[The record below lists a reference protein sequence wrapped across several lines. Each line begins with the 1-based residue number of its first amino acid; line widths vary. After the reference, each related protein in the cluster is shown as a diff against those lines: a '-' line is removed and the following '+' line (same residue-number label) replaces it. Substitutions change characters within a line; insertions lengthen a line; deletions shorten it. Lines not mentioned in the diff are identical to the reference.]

1 MQQERTCFFKFGGFI
16 GSTVQKKLFS
26 YPVIKSHFVFLKSNI
41 GSEKKGIELQ
51 FIDNAGV
58 PKTNLV
64 NSVISFFIKGI
75 LQIFCDV

>member
-16 GSTVQKKLFS
+16 GSTWQKGFFC

-58 PKTNLV
+58 PKTNRV
-64 NSVISFFIKGI
+64 NVVISFSIKII
-75 LQIFCDV
+75 L